1 MDEVNGTITVIF
13 KFIKLEIYIRYKIN
27 KACSPL
33 SHHHF
38 FFFLNW
44 IKNSKRDVELCRQA
58 VINFAHARHMR
69 NEQNSNSSFNKCPK
83 ATDGKICI
91 HWMCDKMREDEEL
104 KKTVKCGKHKS
115 PRRRRRCVSFHFNW
129 FYFSKIK
136 ELNWIVRRGW
146 WDG

>member
-69 NEQNSNSSFNKCPK
+69 NEQNSSSSFNKCPK

-104 KKTVKCGKHKS
+104 KKKLSNAESIKARDDDDDVWVFTLIDFILVK
-115 PRRRRRCVSFHFNW
+115 
-129 FYFSKIK
+129 
-136 ELNWIVRRGW
+136 
-146 WDG
+146 